1 LGELVFRYE
10 GTLERFT
17 GDGLMVF
24 FNDPVPCADGPAR
37 AVRMAVEMRARIGDI
52 ARGWRKQGHVLG
64 FGVGIAQGYA
74 TLGRVGFEGR
84 SDYAA
89 IGTVTNLAARL
100 CEAASDGQILVTE
113 RVLAAVEQF
122 VGVGEMNE
130 LTPKGFS
137 RPVIAHNVLAIDDSA
152 R

>member
-1 LGELVFRYE
+1 MGR
-10 GTLERFT
+10 R
-17 GDGLMVF
+17 GLF
-24 FNDPVPCADGPAR
+24 GWRSRCAT
-37 AVRMAVEMRARIGDI
+37 RIGDI

-74 TLGRVGFEGR
+74 TLGRVHLEGR

-100 CEAASDGQILVTE
+100 CEAASNEEILVTE

-122 VGVGEMNE
+122 VGVGEIERTDAEGLLASSDRAN
-130 LTPKGFS
+130 
-137 RPVIAHNVLAIDDSA
+137 ILAIDSGTGV
-152 R
+152 